1 MSDTN
6 TAQGQG
12 TTDTAIEQGTTQTAT
27 IEPSGSKE
35 RTYT

>member
-1 MSDTN
+1 MADTN